1 MGDAGPVVRR
11 RAAPTRPL
19 QGPLLREG
27 RPPSGGTLLAALLV
41 LAALPGTAAAQ
52 ELPPGVTAETVERGR
67 QLYLGDGFC
76 HTCHGRDGRG
86 LPDLGAGLTGG
97 DWNYS
102 DGSLEGLEEV
112 IQEGVL
118 AETSSTGI
126 PMPPRGGAGLSPEEV
141 RALAAYVWSLSRNG
155 PGGVP

>member
-1 MGDAGPVVRR
+1 MGDAGPDVRR
-11 RAAPTRPL
+11 RAAPP
-19 QGPLLREG
+19 QLREG
-27 RPPSGGTLLAALLV
+27 PPFREDRPPSGGALLAALLV
-41 LAALPGTAAAQ
+41 LAALPEAVAAQ

-97 DWNYS
+97 DWSYS
-102 DGSLEGLEEV
+102 DGSLEGLAEV
-112 IQEGVL
+112 IREGVL

-126 PMPPRGGAGLSPEEV
+126 PMPPRGGARLSPEEV